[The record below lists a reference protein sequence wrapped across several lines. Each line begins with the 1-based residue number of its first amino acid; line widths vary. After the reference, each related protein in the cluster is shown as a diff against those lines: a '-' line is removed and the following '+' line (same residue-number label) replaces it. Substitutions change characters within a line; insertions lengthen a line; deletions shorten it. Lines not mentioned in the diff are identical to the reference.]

1 MMDDMRSSFDQ
12 QPESGERFGSN
23 FRNES
28 VRLKAQTISSQYKEY
43 LEPLVDN
50 YDFSQ
55 QCKITLKNIINVC
68 FDPNAMLA
76 RNESIEMRV
85 MMLEI
90 ELNLSVV
97 AIDESET
104 QNPGL
109 LTLSGAI
116 IDAFKDFVS
125 PSLGGGVRN
134 KINVT
139 ESDDRIS
146 YSGLPANPGMPEERR
161 GLFNR
166 GPGR

>member
-1 MMDDMRSSFDQ
+1 MMSEQAPAFDN
-12 QPESGERFGSN
+12 QPDSGERFGSN

-43 LEPLVDN
+43 LEPLIDS

-76 RNESIEMRV
+76 RNESIDMRV
-85 MMLEI
+85 MLLEI
-90 ELNLSVV
+90 ELNLAVV
-97 AIDESET
+97 AMDESDT

-109 LTLSGAI
+109 LTITGAI

-134 KINVT
+134 KINVS

-146 YSGLPANPGMPEERR
+146 YSGLPASPGMPEERR